1 MRDGARGATPSPRRA
16 ARPSA
21 SPRRA
26 AVERT
31 LARWTRY
38 VPAIVWLLW
47 ALHTLFLERRLAD
60 RWAGAPIENLS
71 AFLAQVA
78 ASYAALFVYGWLV
91 ALIVP
96 RSRFLAT
103 AITAAFAA
111 LYALLLLY
119 HWHTRGQFEWGVL
132 WRFRR
137 EMLELEVRRTISSF
151 LGWRSY
157 IFPFGAIA
165 AVVALELAG
174 RVISRPWRPRRRGL
188 ALLACAAASA
198 FVSLGPVPTSDEL
211 TASLRALQGNWRL
224 SRMLPRDSGGERYP
238 YARERLASGVG
249 PAPAKAPNVF
259 FILIESFNAN
269 FVEARTGDGREYT
282 PFFNSLIPKGVY
294 VESFYGNSME
304 SPRGQ
309 LATLCSV
316 LPAMR
321 GMVFETYRGIRMRC
335 LPEIL
340 DEHGYRTVFDEAAR
354 LLKFEDTGTFMEAI
368 GFQVR
373 RAALEPERERAPDAV
388 WGWGLQD
395 DAFFRE
401 FFGFLDADRAPGAA
415 GAGKPVFA
423 TLCTISSHFPD
434 NKIPLEKRLLFP
446 GAQGGKVGYGNS
458 IYLADSYLR
467 TFFDELAKRP
477 ELEDSLVVILG
488 DHSYPAG
495 EHGLADSQFGA
506 WEEVFRTPL
515 LILWNGH
522 LAPRRIRNE
531 RWSQID
537 IPPTVLDLLGV
548 DTPNHFLGRSILRG
562 WDPGRDRVHLVQPFD
577 GVHLSAIAGDL
588 KYVLHVASGR
598 ESLYDLRRDPHEDV
612 DLIERYRG
620 RPELEDLRREV
631 GRMLL
636 AQKVADENR
645 LWPPTEASG
654 RR

>member
-1 MRDGARGATPSPRRA
+1 MRDGAGGAPPSIPARRGLEA
-16 ARPSA
+16 
-21 SPRRA
+21 
-26 AVERT
+26 T
-31 LARWTRY
+31 LARWTRF
-38 VPAIVWLLW
+38 VPAVVWILW
-47 ALHTLFLERRLAD
+47 ALHTIMLQKQLAFRTGPPVD
-60 RWAGAPIENLS
+60 SLPG
-71 AFLAQVA
+71 FLAELV

-96 RSRFLAT
+96 RNRLLAT
-103 AITAAFAA
+103 AISAAFLA
-111 LYALLLLY
+111 LYSLLLLY

-137 EMLELEVRRTISSF
+137 EMLDLEVRRTISSF

-157 IFPFGAIA
+157 VFPVAAIA
-165 AVVALELAG
+165 AAVVLELAG
-174 RVISRPWRPRRRGL
+174 RVMSRPPRPRRRGL
-188 ALLACAAASA
+188 ALLVSLAGAA
-198 FVSLGPVPTSDEL
+198 FVALGPVPTRDEL
-211 TASLRALQGNWRL
+211 TASLRAVQGNWRL
-224 SRMLPRDSGGERYP
+224 SRLLPKGSGGERYP
-238 YARERLASGVG
+238 YARRSLVSGVG
-249 PAPAKAPNVF
+249 PAPERPTSVF
-259 FILIESFNAN
+259 FVVVESFNAN
-269 FVEARTGDGREYT
+269 FVEAKTGDGREYT

-294 VESFYGNSME
+294 VENFYGNSME

-321 GMVFETYRGIRMRC
+321 GTVFETYRGIRMRC

-340 DEHGYRTVFDEAAR
+340 DERGYRTVFDEAAR
-354 LLKFEDTGTFMEAI
+354 YLRFEDTGTFMEAI

-373 RAALEPERERAPDAV
+373 RAAMEPPRERPDDAV

-395 DAFFRE
+395 DVFFRE
-401 FFGFLDADRAPGAA
+401 FFRFLDEDRAAGAA

-458 IYLADSYLR
+458 IYLADTYLR
-467 TFFDELAKRP
+467 AFFEELGRRP
-477 ELEDSLVVILG
+477 ELADSLVVIVG

-522 LAPRRIRNE
+522 LAPRRIRGE
-531 RWSQID
+531 RWSQMD
-537 IPPTVLDLLGV
+537 IPPTVLDLLGI

-562 WDPGRDRVHLVQPFD
+562 WDPKRDRVHLVQPFD
-577 GVHLSAIAGDL
+577 GVHLAAIAGNL

-598 ESLYDLRRDPHEDV
+598 ESVYDLARDPHEDV
-612 DLIERYRG
+612 DLIARYRG
-620 RPELEDLRREV
+620 TPQLDDLRREV
-631 GRMLL
+631 GKMLL
-636 AQKVADENR
+636 AEKMTDENR
-645 LWPPTEASG
+645 LWPEKK
-654 RR
+654 

>member
-1 MRDGARGATPSPRRA
+1 VSSPRRA
-16 ARPSA
+16 AF
-21 SPRRA
+21 
-26 AVERT
+26 EGT

-71 AFLAQVA
+71 AFLVQVA

-91 ALIVP
+91 VLIVP
-96 RSRFLAT
+96 RNRLLAT
-103 AITAAFAA
+103 AITAAFVAI
-111 LYALLLLY
+111 YALLLLY

-174 RVISRPWRPRRRGL
+174 HLISRPWRPRRRGL
-188 ALLACAAASA
+188 ALLACVVAAA

-224 SRMLPRDSGGERYP
+224 SRMLPGGSGGERYP

-259 FILIESFNAN
+259 FVMVESFNAN

-373 RAALEPERERAPDAV
+373 RAALEPERERPADAV

-395 DAFFRE
+395 DVFFRE
-401 FFGFLDADRAPGAA
+401 FFGFLDADRGPGAA

-458 IYLADSYLR
+458 IYLADTYLR

-477 ELEDSLVVILG
+477 ELEDSIVVIVG

-515 LILWNGH
+515 LILWNGR

-537 IPPTVLDLLGV
+537 IPPTVLDLLGL

-562 WDPGRDRVHLVQPFD
+562 WDPKRDHVHLVQPFD
-577 GVHLSAIAGDL
+577 GVHLAAIAGDL

-612 DLIERYRG
+612 DLIDRYRG

-631 GRMLL
+631 GKMLL

-645 LWPPTEASG
+645 LWPDRAESTGAG
-654 RR
+654 GKR